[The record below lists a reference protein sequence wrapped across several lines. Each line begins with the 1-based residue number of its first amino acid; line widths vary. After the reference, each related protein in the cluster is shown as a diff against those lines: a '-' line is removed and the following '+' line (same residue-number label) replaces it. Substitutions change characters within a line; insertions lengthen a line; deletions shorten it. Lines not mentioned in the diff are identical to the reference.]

1 MSHEIRTPLNAII
14 GMSDLMFETRLTNE
28 QSRYVGVFRKAGDAL
43 LSLVNDIL
51 DLSKMEA
58 NQLVLEKIPF
68 NVMEMIEEV
77 AEIYALKAAD
87 KDIEIIT
94 RVDTNINVYRVGDP
108 GRLKQIILNLIS
120 NALKFTEEGEIVVI
134 LSGGNN
140 EKDDNYLKISVSDT
154 GIGIPKDKL
163 ESILP
168 VLHKLMRLQRVNL
181 VELD

>member
-1 MSHEIRTPLNAII
+1 
-14 GMSDLMFETRLTNE
+14 
-28 QSRYVGVFRKAGDAL
+28 
-43 LSLVNDIL
+43 
-51 DLSKMEA
+51 MEA

-134 LSGGNN
+134 LSDGNN

-154 GIGIPKDKL
+154 GIGIPKDMGEHSKTG
-163 ESILP
+163 
-168 VLHKLMRLQRVNL
+168 
-181 VELD
+181 